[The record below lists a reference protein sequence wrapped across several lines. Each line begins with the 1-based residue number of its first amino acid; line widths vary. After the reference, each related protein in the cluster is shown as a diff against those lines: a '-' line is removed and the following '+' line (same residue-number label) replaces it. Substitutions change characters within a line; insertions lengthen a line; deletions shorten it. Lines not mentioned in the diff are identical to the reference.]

1 MLDNKRS
8 EANAKTLYC
17 IFNYV
22 SPNKFN
28 KITTYKYAKEAW
40 DVLLVTHK
48 GTSTMKFSKL
58 QMLTTIFESI
68 KMNENETFSKF

>member
-28 KITTYKYAKEAW
+28 NITTYKYAKEAW
-40 DVLLVTHK
+40 DILLVSHK

-68 KMNENETFSKF
+68 KMNENETSKF

>member
-28 KITTYKYAKEAW
+28 KITTYKYAKEA
-40 DVLLVTHK
+40 
-48 GTSTMKFSKL
+48 
-58 QMLTTIFESI
+58 
-68 KMNENETFSKF
+68 